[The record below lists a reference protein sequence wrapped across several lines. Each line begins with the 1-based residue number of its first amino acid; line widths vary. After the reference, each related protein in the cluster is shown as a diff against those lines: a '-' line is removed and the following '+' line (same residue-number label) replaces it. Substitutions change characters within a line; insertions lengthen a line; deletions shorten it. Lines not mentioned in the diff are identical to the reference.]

1 VLQGPGENA
10 GVVDIGEGDA
20 VAFKVESHN
29 HPSAVEPFEGAATGV
44 GGILRDIYAM
54 GARPVA
60 LLDGLY
66 FGQDDLQFER
76 AVAGIGTYGNCLAAD
91 ESIVYRNGG
100 KVRQSA
106 IGDLLEGRAS
116 ALHEASWTASPNRPF
131 QVLSYDPA
139 SGEAV
144 WRDVKRVFKR
154 QASSL
159 LKIKTKLGRQLTVT
173 SDHPTIVSEQGRL
186 VTRLASQIQPGDR
199 LPLLCALPSYEGASE
214 GIDLINALDEPSV
227 VCFPAGWQPSPEFRE
242 QLRRFISRA
251 DARHYWLSRSEL
263 PVDIFRKVEP
273 AAGTERRE
281 LKLRLAGPR
290 STSVPAVFPLN
301 SDTARLIGYYL
312 AEGCCSKNGSTFRII
327 WTFGRNERDEHYV
340 RDIERILD
348 DLGIRH
354 SLETRKSTIAISVS
368 SRLLGRLF
376 REVLECGSRS
386 HEKKIPPQ
394 LFDSSERLREEVV
407 KGIFRGDGSASYP
420 QKGSAVR
427 IAHATTSRALH
438 EQLLLILQTYGIVP
452 LRYDRAGATS
462 IQGRRVSSR
471 ASYALEFSAHESITR
486 SAHWFGIDEA
496 ETILNTNR
504 RTRNSPF
511 ARSRARREGNLAT
524 VEVVEI
530 EHLNGPTFVYDLE
543 VPGTHNFATSGG
555 IVTHNCVGVP
565 NVAGATFFDSHYA
578 GNCLVNAMCVGILP
592 REQLTS
598 ARASGVG
605 SVVMF
610 GATTGRDGI
619 GGASVL
625 ASQELGEDDAD
636 KRPSVQVGDPFT
648 GKKLIEVSV
657 ELIESGLVES
667 LQDCGAAGL
676 ASALSEMA
684 ASFGLDIHLD
694 RVPLRQDDL
703 EPWEIMISES
713 QERMVAAVS
722 PSLVPA
728 VKEVCARWEL
738 PCTEI
743 GTVTDSGVLR
753 CFWDGKLI
761 GDIPARLLTEDAP
774 RYQLELAPRPKQDPP
789 PTPVAPP
796 FHQALLELLA
806 SDNIRD
812 RSWVFERY
820 DYVVGSR
827 TVRRPGFDA
836 GVLRLRPSLRGLAL
850 SLDGNGRIAWLDPR
864 IGGAHAVLEAARN
877 VACSGGEPLAI
888 TNCLNF
894 GNPEKPEMAWE
905 LSEAIEGMA
914 QACEA
919 LGIPV
924 VSGNVSLY
932 NETDGQPVFPTPV
945 VGCVGL
951 VPDVRALGTAWRE
964 GDVVL
969 LAGDARLSIAG
980 SEYQALF
987 DKIGG
992 APEEFDLQAE
1002 AALIR
1007 FLWQNYRSFSFAH
1020 DVSEGGLAVCLA
1032 ECAIAG
1038 GVGAHLDLPADPV
1051 QLFGECG
1058 GLAVVACAREQ
1069 VAGLK
1074 AGGVPL
1080 REIGTVGGDN
1090 LNGLSVSELTRAWQA
1105 KDVASKGN

>member
-1 VLQGPGENA
+1 MLQGPGENA

-54 GARPVA
+54 GARPIA

-66 FGQDDLQFER
+66 FGQDDIQFER
-76 AVAGIGTYGNCLAAD
+76 AVAGVGTYG
-91 ESIVYRNGG
+91 
-100 KVRQSA
+100 
-106 IGDLLEGRAS
+106 
-116 ALHEASWTASPNRPF
+116 
-131 QVLSYDPA
+131 
-139 SGEAV
+139 
-144 WRDVKRVFKR
+144 
-154 QASSL
+154 
-159 LKIKTKLGRQLTVT
+159 
-173 SDHPTIVSEQGRL
+173 
-186 VTRLASQIQPGDR
+186 
-199 LPLLCALPSYEGASE
+199 
-214 GIDLINALDEPSV
+214 
-227 VCFPAGWQPSPEFRE
+227 
-242 QLRRFISRA
+242 
-251 DARHYWLSRSEL
+251 
-263 PVDIFRKVEP
+263 
-273 AAGTERRE
+273 
-281 LKLRLAGPR
+281 
-290 STSVPAVFPLN
+290 
-301 SDTARLIGYYL
+301 
-312 AEGCCSKNGSTFRII
+312 
-327 WTFGRNERDEHYV
+327 
-340 RDIERILD
+340 
-348 DLGIRH
+348 
-354 SLETRKSTIAISVS
+354 
-368 SRLLGRLF
+368 
-376 REVLECGSRS
+376 
-386 HEKKIPPQ
+386 
-394 LFDSSERLREEVV
+394 
-407 KGIFRGDGSASYP
+407 
-420 QKGSAVR
+420 
-427 IAHATTSRALH
+427 
-438 EQLLLILQTYGIVP
+438 
-452 LRYDRAGATS
+452 
-462 IQGRRVSSR
+462 
-471 ASYALEFSAHESITR
+471 
-486 SAHWFGIDEA
+486 
-496 ETILNTNR
+496 
-504 RTRNSPF
+504 
-511 ARSRARREGNLAT
+511 
-524 VEVVEI
+524 
-530 EHLNGPTFVYDLE
+530 
-543 VPGTHNFATSGG
+543 
-555 IVTHNCVGVP
+555 NCVGVP
-565 NVAGATFFDSHYA
+565 NVGGATFFDSHYA

-657 ELIESGLVES
+657 ELIESNLVES

-694 RVPLRQDDL
+694 RVPLRQTDL

-713 QERMVAAVS
+713 QERMVAAVT

-728 VKEVCARWEL
+728 VKEICARWEL

-753 CFWDGKLI
+753 CFWNGEVI
-761 GDIPARLLTEDAP
+761 GDIPARFLTEEAP
-774 RYQLELAPRPKQDPP
+774 RYQLELAPRSKQDPP
-789 PTPVAPP
+789 PAPVGPA
-796 FHQALLELLA
+796 FRQALLELLA

-827 TVRRPGFDA
+827 TVRRPGLDA

-932 NETDGQPVFPTPV
+932 NETDGQPIYPTPV

-951 VPDVRALGTAWRE
+951 VPDVRTIGSAWRE

-969 LAGDARLSIAG
+969 LAGAARLSIAG
-980 SEYQALF
+980 SEYQALY
-987 DKIGG
+987 DKVGG
-992 APEEFDLQAE
+992 APEEFELEAE

-1007 FLWQNYRSFSFAH
+1007 FLWKNNHLFSIAH
-1020 DVSEGGLAVCLA
+1020 DVAEGGLAVCLA
-1032 ECAIAG
+1032 ECAIFS
-1038 GVGAHLDLPADPV
+1038 GVGAHLDIPTDPV

-1069 VAGLK
+1069 VSKLEAD
-1074 AGGVPL
+1074 GVPL
-1080 REIGTVGGDN
+1080 REIGTAGGDS
-1090 LNGLSVSELTRAWQA
+1090 LNGLPLADLTRAWQA
-1105 KDVASKGN
+1105 KEASSEEI

>member
-1 VLQGPGENA
+1 LLLKRFPTKGERVLQGPGENA

-54 GARPVA
+54 GARPIA

-66 FGQDDLQFER
+66 FAHDDLHFER
-76 AVAGIGTYGNCLAAD
+76 AVAGIGTYGNC
-91 ESIVYRNGG
+91 
-100 KVRQSA
+100 
-106 IGDLLEGRAS
+106 
-116 ALHEASWTASPNRPF
+116 
-131 QVLSYDPA
+131 
-139 SGEAV
+139 
-144 WRDVKRVFKR
+144 
-154 QASSL
+154 
-159 LKIKTKLGRQLTVT
+159 
-173 SDHPTIVSEQGRL
+173 
-186 VTRLASQIQPGDR
+186 
-199 LPLLCALPSYEGASE
+199 
-214 GIDLINALDEPSV
+214 
-227 VCFPAGWQPSPEFRE
+227 
-242 QLRRFISRA
+242 
-251 DARHYWLSRSEL
+251 
-263 PVDIFRKVEP
+263 
-273 AAGTERRE
+273 
-281 LKLRLAGPR
+281 
-290 STSVPAVFPLN
+290 
-301 SDTARLIGYYL
+301 
-312 AEGCCSKNGSTFRII
+312 
-327 WTFGRNERDEHYV
+327 
-340 RDIERILD
+340 
-348 DLGIRH
+348 
-354 SLETRKSTIAISVS
+354 
-368 SRLLGRLF
+368 
-376 REVLECGSRS
+376 
-386 HEKKIPPQ
+386 
-394 LFDSSERLREEVV
+394 
-407 KGIFRGDGSASYP
+407 
-420 QKGSAVR
+420 
-427 IAHATTSRALH
+427 
-438 EQLLLILQTYGIVP
+438 
-452 LRYDRAGATS
+452 
-462 IQGRRVSSR
+462 
-471 ASYALEFSAHESITR
+471 
-486 SAHWFGIDEA
+486 
-496 ETILNTNR
+496 
-504 RTRNSPF
+504 
-511 ARSRARREGNLAT
+511 
-524 VEVVEI
+524 
-530 EHLNGPTFVYDLE
+530 
-543 VPGTHNFATSGG
+543 
-555 IVTHNCVGVP
+555 VGVP
-565 NVAGATFFDSHYA
+565 NVGGATFFDERYA

-657 ELIESGLVES
+657 ELIESNLVES

-703 EPWEIMISES
+703 QPWEIMISES

-753 CFWDGKLI
+753 CFWDGEVI
-761 GDIPARLLTEDAP
+761 GDIPARFLTEEAP

-796 FHQALLELLA
+796 FQQALLELLG

-812 RSWVFERY
+812 RAWVYERY
-820 DYVVGSR
+820 DYIVGSR
-827 TVRRPGFDA
+827 TVRRPGLDA
-836 GVLRLRPSLRGLAL
+836 GVLRLRPSLKGLAL

-894 GNPEKPEMAWE
+894 ANPEKPEMAWE

-932 NETDGQPVFPTPV
+932 NETDGQPIYPTPV

-951 VPDVRALGTAWRE
+951 VPDVRSLGSAWRE

-969 LAGDARLSIAG
+969 LAGAPRMSIAG
-980 SEYQALF
+980 SEFQARYG
-987 DKIGG
+987 KVGG

-1002 AALIR
+1002 AALIS
-1007 FLWQNYRSFSFAH
+1007 FLWKNNHLFSLAH
-1020 DVSEGGLAVCLA
+1020 DVSEGGLAVCVA
-1032 ECAIAG
+1032 ECAIFSG
-1038 GVGAHLDLPADPV
+1038 IGARLDLPADPV

-1069 VAGLK
+1069 VSQLE

-1080 REIGTVGGDN
+1080 REIGSAGGDS
-1090 LNGLSVSELTRAWQA
+1090 LNGIALSQLTRSWQA
-1105 KDVASKGN
+1105 RES